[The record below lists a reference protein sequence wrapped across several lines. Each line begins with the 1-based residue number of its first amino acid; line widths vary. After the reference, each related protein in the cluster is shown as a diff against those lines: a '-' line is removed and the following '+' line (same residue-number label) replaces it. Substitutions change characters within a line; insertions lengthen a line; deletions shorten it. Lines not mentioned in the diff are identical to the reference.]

1 MDTRKR
7 QPSDENTREQSNR
20 TPFNV
25 PPTPQRAPG
34 RSGCPSETSIAV
46 PERRRTSLPRDPR
59 PQAAAA
65 RPSPRCSSSVLPETV
80 SSARRKRLRGEREDR
95 SCVQTRE
102 MRGQMDPSLK
112 IPGAGGVWG
121 QAVCQGRR
129 ELPGLGSLLL
139 ISSAMSFR
147 AARQDRRGPCGLQP
161 LPAHPS
167 LWHVP
172 PGGHPKGA
180 TASVPRAPSAPWWTQ
195 RTPTAMAATPPS
207 SPGAGTPHPATGNW
221 SSANTSLN
229 RMGAFLTITAATD
242 HGKKQKTGKKKNKLK
257 PQMISPCPRLP
268 PG

>member
-1 MDTRKR
+1 M
-7 QPSDENTREQSNR
+7 
-20 TPFNV
+20 
-25 PPTPQRAPG
+25 
-34 RSGCPSETSIAV
+34 
-46 PERRRTSLPRDPR
+46 
-59 PQAAAA
+59 
-65 RPSPRCSSSVLPETV
+65 

-180 TASVPRAPSAPWWTQ
+180 TASVPWAPSAPWWTQ

-242 HGKKQKTGKKKNKLK
+242 HGKKQKRWGNKKQVKTTDDLTLPTATTRLTFQRMNLLLSFQMFSPRPAHNPPRSPDRDHTAFWKNRSCL
-257 PQMISPCPRLP
+257 
-268 PG
+268 